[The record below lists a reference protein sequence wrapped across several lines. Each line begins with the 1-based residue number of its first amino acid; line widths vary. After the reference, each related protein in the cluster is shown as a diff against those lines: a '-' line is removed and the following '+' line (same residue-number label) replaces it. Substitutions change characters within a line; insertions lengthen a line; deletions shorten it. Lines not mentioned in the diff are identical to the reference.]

1 MSIGTK
7 NHPHL
12 NLLVVSW
19 PFASS
24 SSSANKT
31 TRPSVSSSSTAKTSA
46 PFGQNRRT
54 KANNSVCLLFALNAG
69 PGYFILVSSLREHRA
84 HILLWALSH
93 YSSPS
98 WFTWTVDLLISG
110 QNSNISGPSRL
121 FKCVNSSRGHLDHN
135 IIIIIT
141 LWCGWLFGVGSGI
154 LIAYYFHP
162 FTVNFRISMWKWK
175 GVLSAQK
182 APTSFTWRRLL
193 MGSS

>member
-1 MSIGTK
+1 MCIGTK

-31 TRPSVSSSSTAKTSA
+31 TRPSVSSTAKTSA

-54 KANNSVCLLFALNAG
+54 KANNSVCFGLLAVCVECWARLFYSGLVVEPIFYCEPYRTLLRAG
-69 PGYFILVSSLREHRA
+69 SPGRLICWFLARTQILVDRRVYLNVS
-84 HILLWALSH
+84 IVVGG
-93 YSSPS
+93 
-98 WFTWTVDLLISG
+98 TWTIT
-110 QNSNISGPSRL
+110 
-121 FKCVNSSRGHLDHN
+121 
-135 IIIIIT
+135 IIIT
-141 LWCGWLFGVGSGI
+141 LWCGWLFCVGSCI
-154 LIAYYFHP
+154 LIVYYYHP
-162 FTVNFRISMWKWK
+162 FTVNFRIGMWKWK

-182 APTSFTWRRLL
+182 APPSFTWRRLL